1 MLEIYAKEFVGVGS
15 FLKVNGRTHKGYI
28 LVEKAKLEEMLDKNK
43 YDTASGKL
51 RIWKALKWID
61 TEADGRLTKRVYDS
75 ESGSYRPFVK
85 MDIAILSQL
94 EALTGGKKQGVHN
107 RQSNL

>member
-1 MLEIYAKEFVGVGS
+1 MLEIYAKEFVGIGS

-43 YDTASGKL
+43 YDTASDKL

-61 TEADGRLTKRVYDS
+61 TEADGRLTKRVYDG
-75 ESGSYRPFVK
+75 ESGTYKPFVK
-85 MDIAILSQL
+85 MDIAILNQL
-94 EALTGGKKQGVHN
+94 EQLTGEEKRDVHI
-107 RQSNL
+107 R